1 MSHPAIDTGPRQMSI
16 GLIAYGMDG
25 HDPSKVLVR
34 VPTERGR
41 WVLTDRCVVEVP
53 CTHCKAVVGEPCR
66 RGRQLNS
73 HGAGTHAVRRTDW
86 QALRRKEYRNGKPVP
101 KLRVRPDDLDA
112 RHPDDEFLEGI
123 AFLRT
128 RFGAQWTASV
138 IEVMTE
144 LKGRP
149 VDFTCGSS
157 PGEARYRSALERIA
171 SYRLPQFAGPHDM
184 ALACVD
190 DARRALEAAEVV
202 R

>member
-16 GLIAYGMDG
+16 GLIAYGIDG

-101 KLRVRPDDLDA
+101 KLRAHADDLET
-112 RHPDDEFLEGI
+112 RHPDD
-123 AFLRT
+123 
-128 RFGAQWTASV
+128 
-138 IEVMTE
+138 
-144 LKGRP
+144 
-149 VDFTCGSS
+149 
-157 PGEARYRSALERIA
+157 PGEAVVLRGALERIA
-171 SYRLPQFAGPHDM
+171 GYRLSQFAGPHDM
-184 ALACVD
+184 ALACVN